1 MNDLL
6 YIMHNGA
13 KVTYEDMIA
22 IDPNVDYYL
31 NSDISKRS
39 FVVTQGASG
48 VLNGKNIALKAI
60 DTDTQNQSLRIY
72 DSQNILSNHYG
83 INVSENINIIV
94 K

>member
-6 YIMHNGA
+6 YIMHNGV

-22 IDPNVDYYL
+22 INPNVDYYL

-39 FVVTQGASG
+39 FEITQGSSG
-48 VLNGKNIALKAI
+48 VFNGKNITLKAI
-60 DTDTQNQSLRIY
+60 NTDTKSQSLHIY
-72 DSQNILSNHYG
+72 DSQNILSKHYG
-83 INVSENINIIV
+83 INVSEYIAIIV